1 MRRIV
6 FRAEA
11 ETDLR
16 EIIDYYNDIA
26 PESVGNIVA
35 DIYRSIDLLQT
46 YVLIGMQV
54 PNRSYRRI
62 VTIRYHFKIAY
73 EVGEDRII
81 ILGIF
86 RFQNREGNLVMN
98 RQRSVAPA

>member
-1 MRRIV
+1 MKRII

-11 ETDLR
+11 EGDLR
-16 EIIDYYNDIA
+16 GIIDYYSEFA

-35 DIYRSIDLLQT
+35 DIYRSINLLGE
-46 YVLIGMQV
+46 YALIGMQV

-86 RFQNREGNLVMN
+86 RFQD
-98 RQRSVAPA
+98 RQG

>member
-1 MRRIV
+1 MKRII

-11 ETDLR
+11 EADLR
-16 EIIDYYNDIA
+16 GIIDYYSEFA

-35 DIYRSIDLLQT
+35 DIYRSINLLGE
-46 YVLIGMQV
+46 YALIGMQV

-86 RFQNREGNLVMN
+86 RFQD
-98 RQRSVAPA
+98 RQG

>member
-1 MRRIV
+1 MRRII

-11 ETDLR
+11 EEDLR
-16 EIIDYYNDIA
+16 AIIDHYNEVA
-26 PESVGNIVA
+26 PESLGNILA
-35 DIYRSIDLLQT
+35 DIYRSINLLGE
-46 YVLIGMQV
+46 YALIGMQV

-86 RFQNREGNLVMN
+86 RFQD
-98 RQRSVAPA
+98 RQG

>member
-1 MRRIV
+1 MRRII

-11 ETDLR
+11 EEDLR
-16 EIIDYYNDIA
+16 AIIDHYNEVA
-26 PESVGNIVA
+26 PESLGNILA
-35 DIYRSIDLLQT
+35 DIYRSINLLVE
-46 YVLIGMQV
+46 YALIGMQV
-54 PNRSYRRI
+54 PNRAYRRI

-86 RFQNREGNLVMN
+86 RFQD
-98 RQRSVAPA
+98 RQR

>member
-1 MRRIV
+1 MRRII

-11 ETDLR
+11 EEDLR
-16 EIIDYYNDIA
+16 AIIDHYNEVA

-35 DIYRSIDLLQT
+35 DIYRSINLLGE
-46 YVLIGMQV
+46 YALIGMRV

-73 EVGEDRII
+73 EVGQDRII

-86 RFQNREGNLVMN
+86 RFQD
-98 RQRSVAPA
+98 RQG

>member
-1 MRRIV
+1 MKRII

-11 ETDLR
+11 EADLR
-16 EIIDYYNDIA
+16 GIIDYYNEVA
-26 PESVGNIVA
+26 PESIGNIVA
-35 DIYRSIDLLQT
+35 DIYRSINLLGE
-46 YVLIGMQV
+46 YALIGMQV

-86 RFQNREGNLVMN
+86 RFQD
-98 RQRSVAPA
+98 RQG